1 MKTTMVAALAAGI
14 CMAGFGALAAA
25 DPKDELVALEASW
38 SKAIVANDSAAVG
51 RILADDWTGQ
61 NPSGK
66 VTTKA
71 KALADMKSGDNK
83 STSMTNHD
91 VRVRIIGDV
100 AIVQGMDDEKSTSK
114 GKDVSGTYIW
124 TDVFQKRSGH
134 WVAVASQGSPVK
146 AEK

>member
-1 MKTTMVAALAAGI
+1 MKISKLAIILTAAGL
-14 CMAGFGALAAA
+14 GLT
-25 DPKDELVALEASW
+25 LVYSQQSAS
-38 SKAIVANDSAAVG
+38 D
-51 RILADDWTGQ
+51 T
-61 NPSGK
+61 P
-66 VTTKA
+66 TKA
-71 KALADMKSGDNK
+71 QQILRQKLTDMKAGENK

-146 AEK
+146 PEK